1 MVAWAEDAKI
11 TRPDPSDRSV
21 RIHGAYELL
30 TGSGI
35 ASPGPVFR
43 ADPGTAA
50 ASLRNWSTEQT
61 RTGRNGYTP
70 VTLGMGKRL
79 MIWVT

>member
-1 MVAWAEDAKI
+1 MVAWAEDAKNN
-11 TRPDPSDRSV
+11 RPDPSDRSV

-30 TGSGI
+30 TGSRI
-35 ASPGPVFR
+35 ASPGPLFR

-61 RTGRNGYTP
+61 RTGRNGHAH
-70 VTLGMGKRL
+70 VTLGMCKRAS
-79 MIWVT
+79 